1 MLLLCSVKLICNM
14 EFGQSTCFP
23 LEENGV
29 KRWSTIKRD
38 HSIPCHM
45 VDEPI
50 RESDCEVMLPL
61 TFDEVAS
68 LLIRPRGGE
77 RRRFM
82 SLHDSNT
89 IIRHRASLSEGE
101 RAGWEC
107 GGAETQHDTDNKT
120 EGCANIWILT
130 NTNTKKNMTY
140 VDIQTNK
147 HGRQKNQGWRFWF

>member
-1 MLLLCSVKLICNM
+1 MFPSG
-14 EFGQSTCFP
+14 GQ
-23 LEENGV
+23 
-29 KRWSTIKRD
+29 WSETMIHDKTGSL
-38 HSIPCHM
+38 HSLSHGRR
-45 VDEPI
+45 EPI

-77 RRRFM
+77 RRRFI

-107 GGAETQHDTDNKT
+107 GGAETQHDTDKKT

-130 NTNTKKNMTY
+130 ITNTKKTWHTVRRQTY
-140 VDIQTNK
+140 KQTLSG
-147 HGRQKNQGWRFWF
+147 GRQKNQGWRFWFVFHLPPAFTVFDV